1 MAEPLTAAEIQQRIS
16 MTMALAAENDP
27 DALDA
32 LPADFLV
39 LIGDLGIEDL
49 RWLALYLGRTAAT
62 LYLPPQYRGHPDAL
76 PMAADTL
83 RQASFGFAVTEAAG
97 E

>member
-1 MAEPLTAAEIQQRIS
+1 MAEPLTAAEIQQRIT
-16 MTMALAAENDP
+16 MTMVLAAENNP
-27 DALDA
+27 DTLDA

-49 RWLALYLGRTAAT
+49 RWLALYLGRTAA
-62 LYLPPQYRGHPDAL
+62 LFYLPPQYRDRPDAL

-83 RQASFGFAVTEAAG
+83 RQAAFSFAVTEAAG